1 MLWPYNVFSA
11 PAGGAGSGGG
21 NVDEELRNNAL
32 EYHRLPRPGKIAIQ
46 LTKQLTNQRDLAL
59 AYTPGVAAVC
69 EEIRRDPREAVRYT
83 SRANLIGVVTNGTA
97 VLGLGA
103 IGPLAA
109 KPVMEGKAVLFKK
122 FAGID
127 CFDIELNELDP
138 DKLVDIIAALE
149 PTFGGINLE
158 DIKAPECFT
167 IERKLR
173 ERMKIPVFHDDQH
186 GTAIIVG
193 AAILNGLKVVG
204 KELASVRLVASG
216 AGAAA
221 LACLDLLVK
230 MGMPVANITVT
241 DIKGVVFR
249 GRTEDMD
256 PDKERYAKDTT
267 ARSLAEVIEGADVFL
282 GLSAAG
288 VLKPEM
294 VKRMAGRPLIL
305 ALANPEGEIRPELA
319 IQARPDAVIAT
330 GRSDYPNQ
338 VNNVLCFPFIFRGAL
353 DVGAT
358 TITTEM
364 ELAAVK
370 AIAELAQAEA
380 SDVVA
385 TAYGGQELKF
395 GPQYLIPRPFDPR
408 LIGRIAPAV
417 AEAAMASG
425 VATRPIADLDAYR
438 ASLAQFVYH
447 SGMIMKPVFAA
458 AKQSPKRI
466 VFAEGEDERVL
477 RAVQVVID
485 EGMAKPVLIGRPAV
499 IETRL
504 ERLGLRIK
512 AGSDFDIVNPEFDP
526 RYRDYWMTYHRLTE
540 RQGVSP
546 EYAKIEMR
554 RRHTLIGAMLIHKG
568 EADGMLCGTF
578 GTHAL
583 HLHFIEQVI
592 GLRPGVRHFA
602 AMNAL
607 MLPDRTLFICDTY
620 VTPDPDPE
628 NVAEMTMLAAEAM
641 RRFGMVPKV
650 ALLSASNF
658 GSVDM
663 PSSRKMQRAL
673 SILAEKAPDLEVDGE
688 MHGDAALSDELRI
701 RMFPHSRLR
710 GEANLLV
717 MPTLDAANIAFNLLK
732 TTAGDGVTVGPI
744 LLGASRAVH
753 IVTPSATVRRIVNM
767 AALTVVDAGAPRG
780 AGQALL

>member
-1 MLWPYNVFSA
+1 M
-11 PAGGAGSGGG
+11 
-21 NVDEELRNNAL
+21 DQELRKNAL

-46 LTKQLTNQRDLAL
+46 PTKQLINQRDLAL
-59 AYTPGVAAVC
+59 AYTPGVAAAC
-69 EEIRRDPREAVRYT
+69 EEIHRDPRQAVHYT

-97 VLGLGA
+97 VLGLGP

-127 CFDIELNELDP
+127 CFDIELNERDP
-138 DKLVDIIAALE
+138 DRLVEIIAALE

-158 DIKAPECFT
+158 DIKAPECFYV
-167 IERKLR
+167 ERKLR

-204 KELASVRLVASG
+204 KELAKVKLVTSG

-230 MGMPVANITVT
+230 MGMPVANITIT
-241 DIKGVVFR
+241 DIKGVVFK
-249 GRTEDMD
+249 GRKEEMD
-256 PDKERYAKDTT
+256 RDKERYAKDTT
-267 ARSLAEVIEGADVFL
+267 ARSLGEVIEGADVFL
-282 GLSAAG
+282 GLSAAR

-294 VKRMAGRPLIL
+294 VKRMAHQPLIL
-305 ALANPEGEIRPELA
+305 ALANPEGEILPELA
-319 IQARPDAVIAT
+319 KQARPDAVIAT

-364 ELAAVK
+364 ELAAVR
-370 AIAELAQAEA
+370 AIADLAQAEA
-380 SDVVA
+380 SDIVA
-385 TAYGGQELKF
+385 TAYGGQELRF
-395 GPQYLIPRPFDPR
+395 GPEYLIPRPFDPR
-408 LIGRIAPAV
+408 LIGCIAPAV
-417 AEAAMASG
+417 AMAAMASG
-425 VATRPIADLDAYR
+425 VASRPIADLAAYGE
-438 ASLAQFVYH
+438 SLLQFVYH
-447 SGMIMKPVFAA
+447 SGMIMKPLFAA
-458 AKQSPKRI
+458 AKASPKRI
-466 VFAEGEDERVL
+466 AYAEGEDERVL
-477 RAVQVVID
+477 RAAQVVID
-485 EGMAKPVLIGRPAV
+485 EGLARPVLIGRPAV
-499 IETRL
+499 IQTRL
-504 ERLGLRIK
+504 ERLGLRIR
-512 AGSDFDIVNPEFDP
+512 AGGDFDIVNPEFDP
-526 RYRDYWMTYHRLTE
+526 RYRDYWTTYHRLTE
-540 RQGVSP
+540 RKGVTP

-554 RRHTLIGAMLIHKG
+554 QRLTLIGAMLIYKG

-583 HLHFIEQVI
+583 HLQYVDQVI
-592 GLRPGVRHFA
+592 GLRPGIKHFA
-602 AMNAL
+602 AMNGL
-607 MLPDRTLFICDTY
+607 ILPDRTVFICDTY

-628 NVAEMTMLAAEAM
+628 NIAEMTVLAAEEV
-641 RRFGMVPKV
+641 RRFGIVPKV

-658 GSVDM
+658 GSVDI

-673 SILAEKAPDLEVDGE
+673 AILAEKAPELEVEGE
-688 MHGDAALSDELRI
+688 MHGDAALSGELRL

-710 GEANLLV
+710 GEANLLI

-732 TTAGDGVTVGPI
+732 TSSGDGVTIGPI
-744 LLGASRAVH
+744 LLGAARAVH
-753 IVTPSATVRRIVNM
+753 IVTPSATVRRLVNM
-767 AALTVVDAGAPRG
+767 TALAVVDASEQRG
-780 AGQALL
+780 VEQSLF